1 MDKVMSVRLT
11 DDEIR
16 FIEKIAKKNK
26 LEKSTVARELIG
38 QGKILWVFK
47 EYQKGRLS
55 IEKAALELNITISEL
70 LDLLTEYGIRSPLQF
85 EDYLKGLENIE
96 KVQ

>member
-26 LEKSTVARELIG
+26 LEKSTVARELID

-55 IEKAALELNITISEL
+55 IENAALELNITISEL
-70 LDLLTEYGIRSPLQF
+70 LDLLAEYGIRSPLQF
-85 EDYLKGLENIE
+85 EDYLQGLETLE
-96 KVQ
+96 KVR